1 MIIRTVASKKVAELD
16 SDLTNML
23 GKWKSIYKKLQ
34 KAKAPERILGE
45 LGRVSAILRDILN
58 DSFNRII
65 ADSDELFNEIS
76 NYLQT
81 IAQTRRRY

>member
-1 MIIRTVASKKVAELD
+1 
-16 SDLTNML
+16 ML

-65 ADSDELFNEIS
+65 VDSDEYSMKFL
-76 NYLQT
+76 T
-81 IAQTRRRY
+81 ICKQLLQTRRRY